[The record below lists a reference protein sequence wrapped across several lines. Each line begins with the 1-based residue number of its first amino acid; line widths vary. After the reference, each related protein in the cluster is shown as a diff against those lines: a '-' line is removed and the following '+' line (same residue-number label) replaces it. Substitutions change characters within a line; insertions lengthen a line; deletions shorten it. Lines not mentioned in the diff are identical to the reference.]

1 MDLPTDQP
9 TPKRRAMVALILK
22 YGAIMGLAF
31 CAYTLFMWLTE
42 LDTAYLRY
50 GQYLDM
56 VIIALPVTVIFLA
69 LNTARNQFRL
79 KLLDRLAIAV
89 GVGLVSY
96 VIYHPFLYVYHEFIN
111 PDWYASVIALQREN
125 LASTGASQEEIET
138 TVTAMQA
145 RNAAGSG
152 VFSLAPFIAS
162 VLVVPGLIALLSLL
176 FIRNRKDA
184 ISTT

>member
-1 MDLPTDQP
+1 MDLPADHP
-9 TPKRRAMVALILK
+9 TTNRRAMPALILK

-42 LDTAYLRY
+42 LDTTYLRY

-56 VIIALPVTVIFLA
+56 AVIALPVTVIFLA
-69 LNTARNQFRL
+69 LKKARDHFRL

-89 GVGLVSY
+89 GVGFISY

-111 PDWYASVIALQREN
+111 PDWYEAVIALQREK
-125 LASTGASQEEIET
+125 LSAAGTSSAELERAITDLR
-138 TVTAMQA
+138 A

-152 VFSLAPFIAS
+152 LFSPAPFIAS
-162 VLVVPGLIALLSLL
+162 VLVVPALIAFLSLL
-176 FIRNRKDA
+176 FIRNRTA
-184 ISTT
+184 APAAT